1 MEKAREI
8 FEAAIQAEETGDF
21 DTARRLYEQA
31 SLMAP
36 TRPHPRLRLALLLH
50 KEGKWKQAIR
60 VARQLTKRWPRVQPA
75 YVVIAHSYAQL
86 GRWIIAERFSRQA
99 LAINED
105 PNIRVLLAFVLGQLE
120 RNDEAEECLHKA
132 LEDNPD
138 NDEAHHNL
146 GCIYKVKGELAT
158 AEKHFKR
165 AIEINPTNAFAYAD
179 LGALL
184 AGQNERTREAIGFLK
199 RAVKYDPNDGWSR
212 AYLAN
217 ALCKLRRLR
226 PAEDQFRRLLE
237 LWPHEPMPYWLYGDF
252 LASYRED
259 SLTAEQYLRKA
270 VEIEPKNQWANYYL
284 GKHLLYWDR
293 PGEAKRFL
301 TKAARL
307 GHSKARELLLCTK
320 STTSR

>member
-1 MEKAREI
+1 MTLKMEKASEI
-8 FEAAIQAEETGDF
+8 FEAAIRAEETGDF

-36 TRPHPRLRLALLLH
+36 TRPYPGLRLAFLLL
-50 KEGKWKQAIR
+50 KERKWTEAVR

-75 YVVIAHSYAQL
+75 YVVIAQSYAQL
-86 GRWIIAERFSRQA
+86 GRWIIAEQFYRQA

-105 PNIRVLLAFVLGQLE
+105 PNIRVLLAFVLVQLE
-120 RNDEAEECLHKA
+120 RNDEAEECLLKS
-132 LEDNPD
+132 LKDNPD

-146 GCIYKVKGELAT
+146 GCVYKVKGELAT

-179 LGALL
+179 LGELL
-184 AGQNERTREAIGFLK
+184 AGQNERAREAIGFLEG
-199 RAVKYDPNDGWSR
+199 AVKHNPNDRWSR

-217 ALCKLRRLR
+217 ALCKLRRLKR
-226 PAEDQFRRLLE
+226 AEHQYRRLLD
-237 LWPHEPMPYWLYGDF
+237 LWPNESMPYWLYGDF

-259 SLTAEQYLRKA
+259 SLTAERYLRRA
-270 VEIEPKNQWANYYL
+270 VAIEPTNQWANYYL

-301 TKAARL
+301 TRAARS
-307 GHSKARELLLCTK
+307 GHSKASELLQLI
-320 STTSR
+320 